1 MKKNTLFIGLNDKD
15 TRTQIITDEQARKI
29 IIATACEFVGGVTL
43 SDAYGVY
50 THDDGERVIEHT
62 ITATIYDGDDNAI
75 KAMIK
80 ALLLSL
86 NQESIINEQT
96 AVNSEFVTL

>member
-15 TRTQIITDEQARKI
+15 TKTQILTDEQARNI
-29 IIATACEFVGGVTL
+29 IIAAACEYVGGVTL

-50 THDDGERVIEHT
+50 THANGERVIEHT
-62 ITATIYDGDDNAI
+62 ITGTIYDGDDDAI

-80 ALLLSL
+80 ELLVAL
-86 NQESIINEQT
+86 NQESIINEQSD
-96 AVNSEFVTL
+96 VNSEFVTL